1 MGPNGTERQIQ
12 DGGRLAVV
20 VTEEGMVKRSMEEL
34 KRHEETAVRCRRV
47 GHGVSVP
54 VGSNGI

>member
-1 MGPNGTERQIQ
+1 
-12 DGGRLAVV
+12 
-20 VTEEGMVKRSMEEL
+20 MVKRSMEEL